1 MPIQRERLLKIAIKG
16 LHFEKARIEKEIAQ
30 LEAER
35 AQCEREAAE
44 IEAELN
50 QKPSE
55 SEAPSSLSLATRL
68 EAHQVGLEPNS
79 VKLEAP
85 PETDLKPEPVSLDA
99 PTSDLGPRPASWAE
113 DDLEDSEASLEEEA
127 SREDAAETFVR
138 LKSAVVW

>member
-35 AQCEREAAE
+35 AQCERDAAE

-55 SEAPSSLSLATRL
+55 SEEPSSLSLATRL

-79 VKLEAP
+79 VKL
-85 PETDLKPEPVSLDA
+85 EPVSLDA